1 MAAFTG
7 WSNEGAQTLANSLS
21 GLGQSF
27 GQALEKQGKQQMLAD
42 LGQKYM
48 SGDLAGAKEAA
59 IQSGNLDF
67 AMQMD
72 KLDRQTKGDLAV
84 QNTLSGGTSASAG
97 LTPTVYANNQQLGNF
112 GSAANRVLGFEGADG
127 KVTTDNNGAPVK
139 FGINGASHPGLD
151 IPNLSKGQ
159 ALQIYKKEYWDAL
172 GLDEVAKQNP
182 SLAYAAFDTA
192 INAGPGKAK
201 ELMQASGG
209 DANKLL
215 DLRQNFNQS
224 LINSDPN
231 GKYGPNVQ
239 KAWTDRLN
247 TLRSDIGGG
256 SNAPTS
262 SSNGGEVQGLMAKA
276 DNISKAMLTPNISDE
291 RRASLKAMLDDT
303 WKRIEFNQKQ
313 NQDNAGAKL
322 TAEMKA
328 REAQIIAQGGDPKDP
343 RNLQWINSG
352 KYPKEDQSPLTATDK
367 KAIMEADE
375 MVMTNSSV
383 IDNLKQA
390 KVLSKDAFG
399 FKGAGIVSQAG
410 SLIGNDASQATV
422 EMDNLIT
429 QNALGQLKAV
439 FGGAPTEG
447 ERAILMQI
455 QGASSQP
462 DAVRQKIFDRAI
474 EMANKRLKFN
484 QQKADELRGGT
495 YYNKKDGNSQPE
507 KKTLTPPSSSDL
519 QAAKQRIANG
529 APRDAV
535 IKFLEESGHSAEGL

>member
-1 MAAFTG
+1 
-7 WSNEGAQTLANSLS
+7 
-21 GLGQSF
+21 
-27 GQALEKQGKQQMLAD
+27 
-42 LGQKYM
+42 
-48 SGDLAGAKEAA
+48 
-59 IQSGNLDF
+59 
-67 AMQMD
+67 
-72 KLDRQTKGDLAV
+72 
-84 QNTLSGGTSASAG
+84 
-97 LTPTVYANNQQLGNF
+97 
-112 GSAANRVLGFEGADG
+112 
-127 KVTTDNNGAPVK
+127 
-139 FGINGASHPGLD
+139 
-151 IPNLSKGQ
+151 
-159 ALQIYKKEYWDAL
+159 
-172 GLDEVAKQNP
+172 
-182 SLAYAAFDTA
+182 
-192 INAGPGKAK
+192 
-201 ELMQASGG
+201 MQASGG

-215 DLRQNFNQS
+215 DLRGNFNQS

-247 TLRSDIGGG
+247 NLRADINGG
-256 SNAPTS
+256 SASTS
-262 SSNGGEVQGLMAKA
+262 SPNGGEVQGLMAKA

-328 REAQIIAQGGDPKDP
+328 REAQVVAQGGDPKDP
-343 RNLQWINSG
+343 RNQQWINSG

-367 KAIMEADE
+367 QAIMAADE
-375 MVMTNSSV
+375 MVMSNQNV
-383 IDNLKQA
+383 ISNLKEA
-390 KVLSKDAFG
+390 KDLSKKALG
-399 FKGAGIVSQAG
+399 FKGAGIVAQGGA
-410 SLIGNDASQATV
+410 LIGNEASRATV

-474 EMANKRLKFN
+474 EMANKRLQFN

-495 YYNKKDGNSQPE
+495 YYKSKDANSQPQ
-507 KKTLTPPSSSDL
+507 KTNLTPPSPSDL
-519 QAAKQRIANG
+519 QAAQQRIARG
-529 APRDAV
+529 VPRDAV
-535 IKFLEESGHSAEGL
+535 IKFLQDNGHSAEGL

>member
-21 GLGQSF
+21 GLGQVF
-27 GQALEKQGKQQMLAD
+27 GQAIEKQGKQQMLAD

-59 IQSGNLDF
+59 VQSGNLDF
-67 AMQMD
+67 ALQMD
-72 KLDRQTKGDLAV
+72 KMDRSTKADLAL
-84 QNTLSGGTSASAG
+84 QNTLNGGTTASAG
-97 LTPTVYANNQQLGNF
+97 LTPTVYANNPQLGTF
-112 GSAANRVLGFEGADG
+112 GASANRVLGFEGADG

-139 FGINGASHPGLD
+139 FGINGASHPGLN
-151 IPNLSKGQ
+151 IANLSKGQ

-172 GLDEVAKQNP
+172 GLDEVAKTNP
-182 SLAYAAFDTA
+182 ALAHAAFDTA

-215 DLRQNFNQS
+215 DLRGQFNQS
-224 LINSDPN
+224 LIQSDPN

-239 KAWTDRLN
+239 KAWSDRLN
-247 TLRSDIGGG
+247 NLRSDIGGG
-256 SNAPTS
+256 QQPQQQGNDV
-262 SSNGGEVQGLMAKA
+262 NGLMAKA
-276 DNISKAMLTPNISDE
+276 DTLSKAMLTPNLSDE

-313 NQDNAGAKL
+313 TQENAGAKL
-322 TAEMKA
+322 TQEMKA
-328 REAQIIAQGGDPKDP
+328 REQQVITQGGDPKDP
-343 RNLQWINSG
+343 RNQTWINSG

-367 KAIMEADE
+367 QAIMAADE
-375 MVMTNSSV
+375 MVMSNQNV
-383 IDNLKQA
+383 ISNLKEA
-390 KVLSKDAFG
+390 KDLSKKALG
-399 FKGAGIVSQAG
+399 FKGAGIVAQGGA
-410 SLIGNDASQATV
+410 LIGNEASQATV

-462 DAVRQKIFDRAI
+462 DSVRQKIFDRAI
-474 EMANKRLKFN
+474 DMANKRLEFN
-484 QQKADELRGGT
+484 KQKADELRGGT
-495 YYNKKDGNSQPE
+495 YYKSKDANSQPQ
-507 KKTLTPPSSSDL
+507 KTNLTPPAAADL
-519 QAAKQRIANG
+519 QEAKQRIAAG
-529 APRDAV
+529 VPRETI
-535 IKFLEESGHSAEGL
+535 IKFLEEHGHSAEGL